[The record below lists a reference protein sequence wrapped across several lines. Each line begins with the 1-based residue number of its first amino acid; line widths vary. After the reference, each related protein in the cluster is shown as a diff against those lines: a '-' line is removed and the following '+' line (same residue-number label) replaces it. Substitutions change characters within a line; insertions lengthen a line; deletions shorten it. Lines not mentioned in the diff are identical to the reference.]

1 MELLHS
7 YINGNYSVSIF
18 DDGTKIRYN
27 KLDHFDPQF
36 PESIDLKATNLCDMG
51 CAACHENSTP
61 DGKHGDL
68 SLPFLST
75 LRPGTELAIG
85 GGNPLAHPDLIPF
98 LERMKEQGVICNITV
113 NQKHFEQS
121 YGQIKSMQMNGL
133 IHGVGISPYRFDL
146 KFLMEAKSIK
156 NLVLHFIV
164 GYHDPMFIK
173 QFEHKNF
180 NALFLGF
187 KEFRRGKDY
196 FEQKMSQVT
205 YNMWDL
211 RSMIAEYVKPD
222 KKNPAFTTVC
232 FDNLAL
238 EQLHVKEMLPAEQ
251 WEAMYMGDDGS
262 FTMYVD
268 AVEQTYSPTST
279 TPVEARRPIEETID
293 TMFAQVRM
301 WNVQSA

>member
-1 MELLHS
+1 MKLLQS
-7 YINGNYSVSIF
+7 YRNGNYTVSIF
-18 DDGTKIRYN
+18 DNGTKVRYN

-68 SLPFLST
+68 NLPFLST

-85 GGNPLAHPDLIPF
+85 GGNPLAHPDLVPF
-98 LERMKEQGVICNITV
+98 LKRMKEQGVICNITI
-113 NQKHFEQS
+113 NQRHFESS
-121 YGQIKSMQMNGL
+121 YGLVKSLQMDEL
-133 IHGVGISPYRFDL
+133 IHGIGISPYRWDL

-187 KEFRRGKDY
+187 KQFRKGEEY
-196 FEQKMSQVT
+196 FDQKSQQIA
-205 YNMWDL
+205 YNTADL
-211 RSMIAEYVKPD
+211 HALIAEYINPD
-222 KKNPAFTTVC
+222 KKIPAFATVC

-238 EQLHVKEMLPAEQ
+238 SQLHVKEMLPLEQ
-251 WEAMYMGDDGS
+251 WESMYMGDDGS
-262 FTMYVD
+262 FTMYID
-268 AVEQTYSPTST
+268 TVEQTFSPTST
-279 TPVEARRPIEETID
+279 TPVEVRRPIESHID
-293 TMFAQVRM
+293 TMFAQVRA
-301 WNVQSA
+301 WNVKSV